1 MEEKSIEFFEKYEI
15 TVTGTARTRGAFRID
30 TAQGPKLLMPYSGS
44 EARAMFEQN
53 LLMRLR
59 EQGFFVDGY
68 VANKEGS
75 YVTKDEY
82 EESFL
87 MKDWYFGEECNVR
100 KSDQAL
106 LAVRHLAALHKALT
120 GVPQV
125 AEMPGT
131 QVQEDGEDTP
141 DKGTTPGLLQAL
153 PGAVQ
158 KSLPELFEKRN
169 RELRRVRS
177 FIREKK
183 RKAYFETVYINTFPE
198 FYEKA
203 EAAFMQAK
211 EQGCTETLEW
221 AVQAGCACHGTYT
234 HHNLLVLRDGTFATV
249 NFDKACLGVQI
260 ADFYLFFRKL
270 MEKTGWDRELAER
283 MMEAYDS
290 VRKVE
295 KPEWRV
301 FYLLLA
307 YPEKFWK
314 ITNSYNS
321 GKKSWIPQKTTEKL
335 LAVKEQEREK
345 EALLADVAGWC

>member
-1 MEEKSIEFFEKYEI
+1 MEEKSFEFFEKYEI

-30 TAQGPKLLMPYSGS
+30 TEHGPKLLMPYNGS
-44 EARAMFEQN
+44 ENRAAFEQG
-53 LLMRLR
+53 LLLRLK
-59 EQGFFVDGY
+59 EEGFFVDGY
-68 VANKEGS
+68 VANKEGA

-82 EESFL
+82 EEPFL
-87 MKDWYFGEECNVR
+87 MKDWYFGEECNV
-100 KSDQAL
+100 KKPEQAL
-106 LAVRHLAALHKALT
+106 VAVRHLAALHNAMTGLT
-120 GVPQV
+120 VP
-125 AEMPGT
+125 
-131 QVQEDGEDTP
+131 GEE
-141 DKGTTPGLLQAL
+141 L

-183 RKAYFETVYINTFPE
+183 RKAYFETVYINIFPE

-203 EAAFMQAK
+203 EQALWQAK
-211 EQGCTETLEW
+211 ERGCEEALQA
-221 AVQAGCACHGTYT
+221 AVNAGCACHGMYT
-234 HHNLLVLRDGTFATV
+234 HHNLLLLYDGSFATV

-270 MEKTGWDRELAER
+270 MEKTGWNRGLAED
-283 MMEAYDS
+283 MIEAYTS

-295 KPEWRV
+295 KAEWQV
-301 FYLLLA
+301 FYLLLS

-314 ITNSYNS
+314 ITNSYNN

-335 LAVKEQEREK
+335 LAVKEQEKEK
-345 EALLADVAGWC
+345 EALLADVAQWCRWKE

>member
-1 MEEKSIEFFEKYEI
+1 MEEKSLEFYEKYEI

-30 TAQGPKLLMPYSGS
+30 TEQGPKLLMPYNGS
-44 EARAMFEQN
+44 EARAVFEQS
-53 LLMRLR
+53 LLLRLR
-59 EQGFFVDGY
+59 EQGFWVDGY
-68 VANKEGS
+68 VANKEGAF
-75 YVTKDEY
+75 VTKDEY
-82 EESFL
+82 EEPHL
-87 MKDWYFGEECNVR
+87 MKGWYFGEECNVR
-100 KSDQAL
+100 KPDQAIA
-106 LAVRHLAALHKALT
+106 AVRHLAALHKALT

-125 AEMPGT
+125 TEIA
-131 QVQEDGEDTP
+131 
-141 DKGTTPGLLQAL
+141 AL

-183 RKAYFETVYINTFPE
+183 RKVYFETVYINTFPE

-203 EAAFMQAK
+203 EAALVQAK
-211 EQGCTETLEW
+211 EQGCTEMLEQ
-221 AVQAGCACHGTYT
+221 AVQDGCACHGTYT

-283 MMEAYDS
+283 MMEAYAS

-301 FYLLLA
+301 FYLLLS

-314 ITNSYNS
+314 ITNSYNN

-335 LAVKEQEREK
+335 LAVMEQEREK
-345 EALLADVAGWC
+345 EALLQDVAGWC

>member
-1 MEEKSIEFFEKYEI
+1 MEEKSLEFFEKYEI

-30 TAQGPKLLMPYSGS
+30 TQRGPKLLLPYSGS
-44 EARAMFEQN
+44 EQRAVFEQSV
-53 LLMRLR
+53 LTKLSGK
-59 EQGFFVDGY
+59 GFLVDGY
-68 VANKEGS
+68 VANREGT

-82 EESFL
+82 EEPFL
-87 MKDWYFGEECNVR
+87 MKDWYYGDECNVK
-100 KSDQAL
+100 KSDQAIA
-106 LAVRHLAALHKALT
+106 AVRHLAALHNALT
-120 GVPQV
+120 GVTLTADSTPADAV
-125 AEMPGT
+125 PDEAEALGSATMAT
-131 QVQEDGEDTP
+131 LT
-141 DKGTTPGLLQAL
+141 L

-203 EAAFMQAK
+203 EAALARAK
-211 EQGCTETLEW
+211 ELGCTDVLDA
-221 AVQAGCACHGTYT
+221 AVREGRICHGTYT
-234 HHNLLVLRDGTFATV
+234 HHNLLVLHDGSFATV

-260 ADFYLFFRKL
+260 TDFYLFFRKL
-270 MEKTGWDRELAER
+270 MEKTGWDRRLAESLI
-283 MMEAYDS
+283 EAYTS
-290 VRKVE
+290 VRKVD
-295 KPEWRV
+295 KAEWQV
-301 FYLLLA
+301 FYLLLS

-335 LAVKEQEREK
+335 LAVKEQEKEK
-345 EALLADVAGWC
+345 EALLNEVVVKWC